1 MENKIK
7 KIFSDVFL
15 IEINTINTET
25 SQNNLMEWDS
35 IGHLNLVTALE
46 EEFKIIFNEEQIL
59 EMLNFKLVCLIV
71 HEVVNLNKN

>member
-25 SQNNLMEWDS
+25 SQNNL
-35 IGHLNLVTALE
+35 T
-46 EEFKIIFNEEQIL
+46 
-59 EMLNFKLVCLIV
+59 
-71 HEVVNLNKN
+71 